1 MGYEKQNFENNK
13 TVLTAEHLDHIEDG
27 IVANE
32 EAIKKKA
39 EGKHTHKKEEITD
52 FPTSMT
58 PTAHTHKKEE
68 ITDFPSA
75 MTPTAHSQGADT
87 ITAGT
92 FAGQVV
98 ANSGGQAVGTSLL
111 RNSKVGFAEETPT
124 VNGEICWMCE

>member
-13 TVLTAEHLDHIEDG
+13 TVLIAEHLDHIEDG

-58 PTAHTHKKEE
+58 PTAHTHLMSH
-68 ITDFPSA
+68 ITDLK
-75 MTPTAHSQGADT
+75 TKVWT
-87 ITAGT
+87 
-92 FAGQVV
+92 
-98 ANSGGQAVGTSLL
+98 LL
-111 RNSKVGFAEETPT
+111 YEDDSTET
-124 VNGEICWMCE
+124 VEVCVK

>member
-13 TVLTAEHLDHIEDG
+13 TVLIAEHLDHIEDG

-68 ITDFPSA
+68 ITDFPTS
-75 MTPTAHSQGADT
+75 MTPTAHTHLMSH
-87 ITAGT
+87 ITDLKT
-92 FAGQVV
+92 KVW
-98 ANSGGQAVGTSLL
+98 TLL
-111 RNSKVGFAEETPT
+111 YEDDSTET
-124 VNGEICWMCE
+124 VEVCVK